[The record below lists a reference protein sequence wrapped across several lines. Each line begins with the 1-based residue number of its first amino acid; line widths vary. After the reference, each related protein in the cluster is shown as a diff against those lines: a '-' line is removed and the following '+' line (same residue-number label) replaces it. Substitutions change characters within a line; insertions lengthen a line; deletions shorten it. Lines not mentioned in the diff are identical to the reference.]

1 MDIVFLVLAV
11 GAGLLLP
18 LRRALLATTI
28 LWAISVAMVGWGPAN
43 SDGVHTDSLGFWIPW
58 SVALCIG
65 LGVTSM
71 VSFLRTRRRGARVG
85 SDSKA

>member
-1 MDIVFLVLAV
+1 MDLVFLVLAV

-18 LRRALLATTI
+18 LRRALLAVPI

-58 SVALCIG
+58 SIALCIG
-65 LGVTSM
+65 LGLTSL
-71 VSFLRTRRRGARVG
+71 VSFLRTRRRRARVATG
-85 SDSKA
+85 N

>member
-1 MDIVFLVLAV
+1 MDLVFLALAV

-18 LRRALLATTI
+18 QRRALLAVPI

-58 SVALCIG
+58 SIALCVG
-65 LGVTSM
+65 LALTSL
-71 VSFLRTRRRGARVG
+71 VSFLRTRRRSTRVAA
-85 SDSKA
+85 DNR